1 MKTKSVV
8 PLSGE
13 KYALLVAV
21 EAYHDK
27 RISKVIYAENAAT
40 ELAASIQEVG
50 FPAANTE
57 VMLSASATKTRIES
71 AVRTLCRRLRPE
83 DELMLFYAGHGFAE
97 NGHNFITCHD
107 TVLSDLPATSIRL
120 QTIFEMVRSSKARKA
135 VILLDCCHS
144 GFKIDDSMRGLL
156 TEEMMDDEFAAFC
169 SESEYHMAFA
179 SCRLDEKSYPSNP
192 LKHGIWSH
200 HVIQAYRGEEPKAL
214 ERKRFLTASSLRD
227 YLSAEV
233 PRTLRHT
240 VTGTATQNP
249 RVWGDMSREFILADL
264 GDVLA
269 RRKAKSKSTVV
280 NLARASF
287 FGFVNGSVKMLKG
300 FKRHHRVPDNVCS
313 ATRGFVQQ
321 VGADD
326 LREASEAIHHAI
338 KTHFSYRRRYLELS
352 EDDGAVTIMTPQFT
366 VNITLD
372 IDNDDPS
379 QYEIATEVTD
389 IRDPDVLD
397 TEAFAEVFDD
407 LFDRIVFQLSD
418 SMPIEDIIDAIE
430 DIDDPDLI
438 SVTYPANAD
447 HCTIRAKGL
456 TGELMFDG
464 QEITIRMKRKTSTT
478 ELLGESRSLP
488 NLLLDR
494 GITAL
499 LPSPKGK
506 P

>member
-8 PLSGE
+8 TVAGE

-27 RISKVIYAENAAT
+27 CISTVIFAENDAT
-40 ELAASIQEVG
+40 DLAASIQDVG
-50 FPAANTE
+50 FPAANIE

-71 AVRTLCRRLRPE
+71 AIRTLCRRLRAE
-83 DELMLFYAGHGFAE
+83 DELLLFFAGHGFAE
-97 NGHNFITCHD
+97 NGHNSITCHD

-120 QTIFEMVRSSKARKA
+120 HDIFSWVRSSKVRKA

-144 GFKIDDSMRGLL
+144 GLEIDDSMRGLL
-156 TEEMMDDEFAAFC
+156 TEEMMDEEFTAFC
-169 SESEYHMAFA
+169 GESEYHMAFA
-179 SCRLDEKSYPSNP
+179 SCRLDEKSYPSSH

-214 ERKRFLTASSLRD
+214 VRKRFLTASSLRD
-227 YLSAEV
+227 YLSREV

-269 RRKAKSKSTVV
+269 RRKAASKPTVV

-287 FGFVNGSVKMLKG
+287 WGFVSGSVKGLKG
-300 FKRHHRVPDNVCS
+300 FKRHHRVPDNVCN

-321 VGADD
+321 VGSDD
-326 LREASEAIHHAI
+326 LREAAESIHSAI
-338 KTHFSYRRRYLELS
+338 KSHFSYRRRDLELS

-366 VNITLD
+366 VNITMG
-372 IDNDDPS
+372 IDDDDPS

-389 IRDPDVLD
+389 IRDPAVLD
-397 TEAFAEVFDD
+397 TEAFATVFDD
-407 LFDRIVFQLSD
+407 VFDRIVFRLSD
-418 SMPIEDIIDAIE
+418 SMPIENIIDAIE
-430 DIDDPDLI
+430 AIDDSDLI
-438 SVTYPANAD
+438 SVTYPPNAD
-447 HCTIRAKGL
+447 QCTIWAKGL
-456 TGELMFDG
+456 TGELVFDG
-464 QEITIRMKRKTSTT
+464 QEITIKMRHKTGTAD
-478 ELLGESRSLP
+478 LLGESRTLP
-488 NLLLDR
+488 SLLLDR
-494 GITAL
+494 GISGL
-499 LPSPKGK
+499 LPSAKGK